1 METLKQYNAARRVS
15 VPLIIWKTPD
25 AAATINAV
33 RDGAKYPVF
42 QWDVV
47 RGLVAC
53 NDAAKGQV
61 EADCGVG
68 NPVDMLVRAQTL
80 PRESAVFMLNAHL
93 WLTDPSVKQA
103 VWNLRDSNKGETRT
117 LI

>member
-25 AAATINAV
+25 AAATINQV
-33 RDGAKYPVF
+33 RDGAEYPIL

-47 RGLVAC
+47 RGIVAC
-53 NDAAKGQV
+53 N
-61 EADCGVG
+61 EAGRGKAEPDTGVG
-68 NPVDMLVRAQTL
+68 NPVDALMAADKLPDDSVLFMHNAQ
-80 PRESAVFMLNAHL
+80 L

-103 VWNLRDSNKGETRT
+103 VWNLRDGN
-117 LI
+117 